1 MSKEEEQSNIAQIKL
16 IAVGDT
22 GVGKT
27 SILTRFT
34 YEKFNDYSEPTL
46 GAAFLT
52 KKHTLPNT
60 KAIEFH
66 VYSNLDRFG
75 IRQDSKS
82 TDRLPLFIT
91 GRLK

>member
-1 MSKEEEQSNIAQIKL
+1 MQKNNDDKNDEIISQIKL

-34 YEKFNDYSEPTL
+34 YDKFNEYSEATL

-52 KKHTLPNT
+52 KKFTLPDGKT
-60 KAIEFH
+60 I
-66 VYSNLDRFG
+66 
-75 IRQDSKS
+75 
-82 TDRLPLFIT
+82 
-91 GRLK
+91 

>member
-1 MSKEEEQSNIAQIKL
+1 L

-34 YEKFNDYSEPTL
+34 YDKFNEYSEATL

-52 KKHTLPNT
+52 KKFTLPEG
-60 KAIEFH
+60 KI
-66 VYSNLDRFG
+66 
-75 IRQDSKS
+75 I
-82 TDRLPLFIT
+82 
-91 GRLK
+91 